1 MAAEKI
7 KEVRYDSLPKGAYIF
22 SKKSHLFNISHD
34 IETFTNYYSNIAFID
49 NLGVVWITDEFSK
62 KLTKIIMDSDGHT
75 LPYMKSVSIAGYLH
89 RELYLLDRDG
99 NLYLYGKMYPSR
111 PKFPK
116 PKDLPVR
123 IDLGVGKIKEIYG
136 RKGAI
141 FVLTQDNYLYV
152 QGDIVNDLHITV
164 GGAPEYFSLV
174 DIGQVKKMHEGEDI
188 LIETISG
195 ELWYIP
201 PNIRVYANSLGE
213 DLAKLKAS
221 LKGEDIKEYSYGTI
235 LTNSGNVFTLTDEGD
250 WIIKDLPPVSGIA
263 GPGLFIH
270 PEEAELE
277 TKDEDMVAKIYISN
291 THIRKISQTSF
302 GFVFVV

>member
-1 MAAEKI
+1 
-7 KEVRYDSLPKGAYIF
+7 
-22 SKKSHLFNISHD
+22 
-34 IETFTNYYSNIAFID
+34 
-49 NLGVVWITDEFSK
+49 
-62 KLTKIIMDSDGHT
+62 
-75 LPYMKSVSIAGYLH
+75 
-89 RELYLLDRDG
+89 
-99 NLYLYGKMYPSR
+99 
-111 PKFPK
+111 
-116 PKDLPVR
+116 
-123 IDLGVGKIKEIYG
+123 
-136 RKGAI
+136 
-141 FVLTQDNYLYV
+141 
-152 QGDIVNDLHITV
+152 
-164 GGAPEYFSLV
+164 
-174 DIGQVKKMHEGEDI
+174 MHKGEDI